1 MHTHIELRGRA
12 MMKTKKNS
20 SDQHSSG
27 CLFFHVHE
35 STLMKFPE
43 KPNTKQWHNW
53 EEKMVSKSISCC
65 LPPTEKPT
73 KAPNWNN
80 QNLPTESTFT
90 QLKRLK
96 KSVDFFSLKIT
107 ESTNHP
113 NKKSVNFLSPWN
125 LWKHNQS
132 PNWKN
137 CELFVSLNS
146 LKAQS
151 ITQLKKLWTLF
162 CCFWVAKVRA
172 QVSSVGCSS
181 SFKAFYLV
189 VNLKFESF

>member
-1 MHTHIELRGRA
+1 MHTHTHIELRGRE
-12 MMKTKKNS
+12 MMKTKTN
-20 SDQHSSG
+20 SSG

-65 LPPTEKPT
+65 LPPTRNP
-73 KAPNWNN
+73 
-80 QNLPTESTFT
+80 QNLPTENTFT
-90 QLKRLK
+90 QLKRLWK
-96 KSVDFFSLKIT
+96 NLWTFSPWKSLRAQIT
-107 ESTNHP
+107 QIKNLWT
-113 NKKSVNFLSPWN
+113 FLSPWN

-151 ITQLKKLWTLF
+151 ITQLKKLSTLF
-162 CCFWVAKVRA
+162 RCFWVTKIRA

-181 SFKAFYLV
+181 SFKVFI
-189 VNLKFESF
+189 